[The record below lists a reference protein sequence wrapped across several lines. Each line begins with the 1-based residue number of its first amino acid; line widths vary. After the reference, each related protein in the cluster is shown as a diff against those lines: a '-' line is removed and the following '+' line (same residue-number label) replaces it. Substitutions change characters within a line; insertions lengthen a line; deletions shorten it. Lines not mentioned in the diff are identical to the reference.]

1 MTEQNRNHIWNFFSC
16 FFENELN
23 ESSERVAQP
32 DWIQTKLL
40 PHQQSAI
47 AAALRLEAS
56 KTGMEVAPLPGEEF
70 GGTLYSH
77 YGILGDRVGAG
88 KSLIAL
94 ALVKFPTPSDRS
106 IEYTWRNFSGGYMDN
121 YVGFLRT
128 RPDPP
133 TYRYIPLSLFILPH
147 ALIGQ
152 WEEYVRHD
160 TNLKVF
166 FVKKRKDACECNL
179 ETLVEQGY
187 DAIMVS
193 ATMWRD
199 FDSTHTIRTIIWSR
213 IFVDEADTIM
223 FPVATHDILN
233 ARFIW
238 FISASWMNLL
248 FSQGSYMNLET
259 TMAPPESVSP
269 YVLRRMKRFMNQQ
282 YLNVGGVRSPII
294 RRICGNV
301 GIAAYNIPALTPVL
315 FQATRLLI
323 HNSEDFIRTSF
334 QVPDIQHSYILC
346 LTPPNIQILRSLI
359 SDDMME
365 RLHAGD
371 TGGVLEMLGMQS
383 RTESEIIT
391 AVNESLEKEL
401 DILRRT
407 YEFKKTI
414 EYASESAKTKA
425 LEAYEERIARL
436 SSRISAIED
445 RIRNTKE
452 QSCPICFDTVNA
464 PAITPC
470 CRNVFCFACICNVM
484 KRTHVC
490 PLCRTI
496 IGGIQSMQVVGQIT
510 VEPPKIRTKQEE
522 FRIFLRENPTARVLT
537 FSSYDATFGG
547 LSSLLETDGIPHAT
561 LTGSQARI
569 TKLIRQFGEGK
580 YRVLFLN
587 AKNMGAG
594 LNIAAA
600 THVLLYHRMSVET
613 KNQIIGRAMRM
624 GRTEPLQVLHL
635 LHGNEM
641 TEVDRVE
648 SGAIEHV

>member
-1 MTEQNRNHIWNFFSC
+1 MSEENRQHLWNFFSC

-23 ESSERVAQP
+23 ETSERVEQP
-32 DWIQTKLL
+32 DWIQTTLL
-40 PHQQSAI
+40 PHQKSAV
-47 AAALRLEAS
+47 AAALQLEAAKS
-56 KTGMEVAPLPGEEF
+56 GLDVGPLPGEEY
-70 GGTLYSH
+70 GGKLYSH
-77 YGILGDRVGAG
+77 YGILGDRVGSG

-94 ALVKFPTPSDRS
+94 ALVKYPTPAPHS
-106 IEYTWRNFSGGYMDN
+106 IEYTWRNFSGSYMDN

-152 WEEYVRHD
+152 WEDYVRHD
-160 TNLKVF
+160 TKLKVF

-179 ETLVEQGY
+179 ETLVDQGY

-199 FDSTHTIRTIIWSR
+199 FDSTHTTRTIIWPR
-213 IFVDEADTIM
+213 IFIDEADSIM

-238 FISASWMNLL
+238 FISASWINLI

-259 TMAPPESVSP
+259 TMSPPNTITP
-269 YVLRRMKRFMNQQ
+269 YIQSRMKRFANQQ
-282 YLNVGGVRSPII
+282 YFNVGGVRSPII

-301 GIAAYNIPALTPVL
+301 SIATYNIPSLTPVL
-315 FQATRLLI
+315 FQSTRLLI
-323 HNSEDFIRTSF
+323 HNSEDFIHTSF
-334 QVPDIQHSYILC
+334 QVPDIHHVQILC
-346 LTPPNIQILRSLI
+346 LTPPNIQVLRSLI

-371 TGGVLEMLGMQS
+371 AGGVLEMLGMQS
-383 RTESEIIT
+383 RTESEIIA
-391 AVNESLEKEL
+391 AVNDTLEKEL
-401 DILRRT
+401 DTLRRT
-407 YEFKKTI
+407 YEFKKTLD
-414 EYASESAKTKA
+414 YVSDVAKAKA
-425 LEAYEERIARL
+425 LQGYEERLARL

-445 RIRNTKE
+445 RIRNTQE
-452 QSCPICFDTVNA
+452 QACPICFDTVTT
-464 PAITPC
+464 PSITPC
-470 CRNVFCFACICNVM
+470 CRNVFCFACICNVL
-484 KRTHVC
+484 KRTNVC
-490 PLCRTI
+490 PLCRSTI
-496 IGGIQSMQVVGQIT
+496 DGIQSMQVLGNIPVA
-510 VEPPKIRTKQEE
+510 PSRIRTKQEE
-522 FRIFLRENPTARVLT
+522 FRAFLRENPTARVLT

-641 TEVDRVE
+641 SASDR
-648 SGAIEHV
+648 IEHV